1 MRFAGENLKENTFM
15 PTITTKDGTQ
25 IYYKDWGTGQPVVF
39 SHGWPL
45 SADAFEDQML
55 FLAPRGYRCIAHD
68 RRGHG
73 RSSQSWDGNEMDTY
87 ADDLA
92 TLVEALDL
100 KNAIHVGH
108 STGGG
113 EVARYIGRHGSKR
126 VAKAVLIG
134 AVPPLMLKT
143 AANPTGLPIEVFD
156 GLRANVLAD
165 RSQFFRDLSAPFYG
179 ANRPGAKV
187 SQGLRDSFWL
197 QGMVCGFKA
206 AFDCIKAFSETDFTE
221 DLKKFDVPTLILHGD
236 DDQIVPIGASA
247 LLSSKI
253 VKGATMK
260 VYPGAP
266 HGMCSTLKDKVNA
279 DLLAFFKR
287 SDQAAA

>member
-1 MRFAGENLKENTFM
+1 M
-15 PTITTKDGTQ
+15 PTITVQDGTQ

-45 SADAFEDQML
+45 NADAWEDQMV
-55 FLAPRGYRCIAHD
+55 FLASHGYRTIAHD

-73 RSSQSWDGNEMDTY
+73 RSSQPWDGNEMDTY

-92 TLVEALDL
+92 ALTEALEL
-100 KNAIHVGH
+100 KNAVYVGH

-113 EVARYIGRHGSKR
+113 EVARYIGRHGTKR

-134 AVPPLMLKT
+134 AVPPLMLQT
-143 AANPTGLPIEVFD
+143 EANPLGLPIEVFD
-156 GLRANVLAD
+156 GIRAGVLAD
-165 RSQFFRDLSAPFYG
+165 RSQFFKDLSAPFYG
-179 ANRPGAKV
+179 ANRPGSKV

-197 QGMVCGFKA
+197 AGMQAGFKA
-206 AFDCIKAFSETDFTE
+206 VLDCVKAFSETDFTE
-221 DLKKFDVPTLILHGD
+221 DLKKIDVPTLILHGD
-236 DDQIVPIGASA
+236 DDQMVPINDSA
-247 LLSSKI
+247 LLSAAL
-253 VKGATMK
+253 VKGATLK

-279 DLLAFFKR
+279 DLLAFLHG
-287 SDQAAA
+287 